1 MVLFSPPEVR
11 FLRQVADT
19 VQRRGLR
26 GPVALALQAGRPL
39 MLVAGQLLWIAQP
52 ALSLLGTGK
61 QVGQLAQ
68 LLEKPGAADLL
79 LTFLEEDG

>member
-1 MVLFSPPEVR
+1 
-11 FLRQVADT
+11 
-19 VQRRGLR
+19 
-26 GPVALALQAGRPL
+26 

-61 QVGQLAQ
+61 QAGQLAQ

-79 LTFLEEDG
+79 LNFL

>member
-1 MVLFSPPEVR
+1 MVLLSPPEEK
-11 FLRQVADT
+11 FLRQVAER
-19 VQRRGLR
+19 VQQRGLR
-26 GPVALALQAGRPL
+26 GPAVLALQTARPL

-61 QVGQLAQ
+61 QAGQLAQ